1 MIRRPPR
8 STLFPYT
15 TLFRSM
21 MSMKTILVPTENHD
35 AMRST
40 LETALLLARRERETR
55 YGDDIDA
62 VAGPGSERPWLA
74 WPLTIA
80 MLSLAG
86 IPATAGFIGKI
97 YLIQA
102 LVDGGYTWLGVVI
115 VVGSMISLGYYL
127 RVIAA
132 VWRRE
137 TPAAV
142 PPRPT

>member
-1 MIRRPPR
+1 M
-8 STLFPYT
+8 
-15 TLFRSM
+15 
-21 MSMKTILVPTENHD
+21 
-35 AMRST
+35 
-40 LETALLLARRERETR
+40 
-55 YGDDIDA
+55 
-62 VAGPGSERPWLA
+62 LA

-127 RVIAA
+127 RVVAA
-132 VWRRE
+132 IWMRDAP
-137 TPAAV
+137 TGAAV
-142 PPRPT
+142 PTTGGVRVLAGGSAARPTRRAPAPDFEVSSVVALASSAPRRSSSASCRSRCSTSRSTPPRSLGIY